1 MGRLSELENERIEEH
16 LLVCHP
22 CQDLLTET
30 DEFIGVARAA
40 THELSLKPHPTSEL
54 AESQSEAQ
62 SEKWWRKLFSIP
74 TPMVAAA
81 AFAVIAFFVFIP
93 RGSQVSTVELQTL
106 RGPEAP
112 VVAPAN
118 SSLNLRL
125 SLRGLESQGP
135 LRVEIANASDQI
147 VETMGAERADGL
159 AIAKANAL
167 ATGLYWVRLYSGDE
181 LLREYGLNV
190 R

>member
-40 THELSLKPHPTSEL
+40 THEFSLKPHPTSEL
-54 AESQSEAQ
+54 AESQSEQ
-62 SEKWWRKLFSIP
+62 PEKWWRKFFAIP

-81 AFAVIAFFVFIP
+81 AFAVIAFFVFNP

-112 VVAPAN
+112 TVAPAN
-118 SSLNLRL
+118 ATLNLRL
-125 SLRGLESQGP
+125 SLRALESQGP
-135 LRVEIANASDQI
+135 LRVEIANASGEI
-147 VETMGAERADGL
+147 VETMGAERADDL
-159 AIAKANAL
+159 AIAKAKAL